1 MHSDG
6 GSDMKRIILSA
17 VLLTAMIIGADARNG
32 KRAELPYKYEV
43 RSGWCGYPAGDELNF
58 ADDYDQFYSNHPI
71 QDLFADYD
79 GPTYMTGNIMAEID
93 FHYRKWFTLAVGVAA
108 NGIWKDKYDAH
119 KDALKG
125 RESGFTMTV
134 LPQARFT
141 WVHKELVKVYSS
153 VGLGLTGGS
162 FNGRSEL
169 VFAALAVPVGL
180 TVGKRLFGFAEVGIG
195 TVYIGGMFGIG
206 YRF

>member
-1 MHSDG
+1 
-6 GSDMKRIILSA
+6 MKRIILSA
-17 VLLTAMIIGADARNG
+17 VLLTAMIMGADARSG
-32 KRAELPYKYEV
+32 RKADLPYKYEV
-43 RSGWCGYPAGDELNF
+43 RLGWSGYPTCDDQNF
-58 ADDYDQFYSNHPI
+58 ADGYDLHYSSHPI
-71 QDLFADYD
+71 RDLFADYD

-93 FHYRKWFTLAVGVAA
+93 FHYRKWFTLAVGVAV
-108 NGIWKDKYDAH
+108 NGIWKDKYDALT
-119 KDALKG
+119 DELKG

-153 VGLGLTGGS
+153 VGVGLTGGG
-162 FNGRSEL
+162 FDGRSEA
-169 VFAALAVPVGL
+169 VFAAQAVPVGL
-180 TVGKRLFGFAEVGIG
+180 TVGKRLFGFAEFGIG